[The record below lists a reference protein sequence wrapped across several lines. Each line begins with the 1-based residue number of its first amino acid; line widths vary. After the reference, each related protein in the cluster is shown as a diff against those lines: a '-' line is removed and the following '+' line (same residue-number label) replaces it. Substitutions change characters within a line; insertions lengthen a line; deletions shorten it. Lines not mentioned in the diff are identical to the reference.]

1 VQYKTPILLIIWK
14 RPKATYKLL
23 QVLKKQKPLKVYI
36 ACDGPKKNDL
46 DNLNKVKITRDLIK
60 REIDWNTSI
69 KTLYSEENLG
79 CKYGVS
85 KAINWFFQNENEGII
100 LEDDCIPHPDFF
112 EYCEILLE
120 KFREDE
126 RIWCISGSNHVGK
139 KIGNESYFFS
149 RYNHC
154 WGWASWKRCWK
165 HYDPEMSLWP
175 KYFSSKLLKTNFP
188 NKKEYYYWKSFFS
201 KFYNRGCDYTWDYQ
215 WLFCSLI
222 NSGLSVIPNTNLI
235 DNIGFDSDATHT
247 KIGKSPIKVNN
258 IKAGKSGVLP
268 IIHPEFIVRSEIADR
283 IVEIKNFS
291 GPYFLTIKWLKKY
304 QKKIINKIFSL
315 RYIFLEN

>member
-1 VQYKTPILLIIWK
+1 MQFKTPILLIIWK

-23 QVLKKQKPLKVYI
+23 QVLKKQKPIKIYI

-69 KTLYSEENLG
+69 ETLYSEENLG

-85 KAINWFFQNENEGII
+85 KAISWFFENENEGII

-188 NKKEYYYWKSFFS
+188 NRKEYYYWKSFFS
-201 KFYNRGCDYTWDYQ
+201 KFYNGGCDSTWDYQ

-222 NSGLSVIPNTNLI
+222 NNGLSVIPNTNLV

-247 KIGKSPIKVNN
+247 KIGKSPIKLNN
-258 IKAGKSGVLP
+258 LKAGKSGILP
-268 IIHPEFIVRSEIADR
+268 IIHPEFIVRSELADR

-291 GPYFLTIKWLKKY
+291 GPYFLTIKWSKKY
-304 QKKIINKIFSL
+304 LKKIINKFFSL
-315 RYIFLEN
+315 R